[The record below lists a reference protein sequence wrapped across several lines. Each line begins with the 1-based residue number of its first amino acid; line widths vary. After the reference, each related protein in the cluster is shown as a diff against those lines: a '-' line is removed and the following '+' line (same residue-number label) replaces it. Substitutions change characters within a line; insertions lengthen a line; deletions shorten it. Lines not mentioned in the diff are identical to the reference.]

1 MTFSTLRQ
9 KTLFKLYFPDIRRIE
24 KDPLLTVF
32 FTESINSFRQLED
45 KEVKNWIITFSGG
58 KDSTLTSIL
67 AIEYLKRFAPDVHID
82 VVYSD
87 TLIEIPPVR
96 DVALHTLEQIE
107 NIAKKEG
114 LNVET
119 HHLAPEMKDR
129 FWVNMLGKGYP
140 PPRPRFRWCTHRLKI
155 NPTLPL
161 IQKREPAI
169 ILTGVRYG
177 ESSKRTGQL
186 RASCSRD
193 SECGQS
199 FWFIKGPKRRGNIY
213 YAAPIINWK
222 TCRVWDFLGIYAI
235 ELGWDTSK
243 LLELYCVEEIR
254 FGCWMCT
261 LVKEDKAMKALI
273 EHNNDYDYLEKL
285 MEFRNFI
292 DRESRREENRLLRT
306 DGRLGGL
313 TLKFRKHLYRK
324 LLYLQDDINLRLIEA
339 SEREYI
345 QNVWGDYDESKG
357 SIT

>member
-1 MTFSTLRQ
+1 MLTQ
-9 KTLFKLYFPDIRRIE
+9 ETLFKNYFPDIRQI
-24 KDPLLTVF
+24 KNDPLLTDF
-32 FTESINSFRQLED
+32 FTESINSFRQLEN
-45 KEVKNWIITFSGG
+45 KGVKNWIITFSGG

-67 AIEYLKRFAPDVHID
+67 AIEYLKRFDPDIHID

-87 TLIEIPPVR
+87 TLIEIPLVR
-96 DVALHTLEQIE
+96 ETALYTLSQIKRVAE
-107 NIAKKEG
+107 KEG

-119 HHLAPEMKDR
+119 HHLVPEIKDR
-129 FWVNMLGKGYP
+129 FWFNMLGKGYP

-161 IQKREPAI
+161 IQKRESAI

-186 RASCSRD
+186 RASCSRN

-213 YAAPIINWK
+213 YAAPIINWR
-222 TCRVWDFLGIYAI
+222 TCRVWDFLGIYAM

-243 LLELYCVEEIR
+243 LMELYCVEEIR

-273 EHNNDYDYLEKL
+273 EYHKEHDYLKEL
-285 MEFRNFI
+285 MDFRNYV
-292 DRESRREENRLLRT
+292 DRESRRKENRMLRS
-306 DGRLGGL
+306 DGRLGS
-313 TLKFRKHLYRK
+313 LKINFRQNIYKK
-324 LLYLQDDINLRLIEA
+324 LLKLSNDIGIELLESVEA
-339 SEREYI
+339 NEIEKL
-345 QNVWGDYDESKG
+345 WGEKS
-357 SIT
+357 